1 LPECPDVVVG
11 QLHNS
16 AASRQAPAI
25 AFNAADQSLA
35 VVVDLDLGSFAV
47 WAGFRLIT
55 HAPPVNL
62 RETCGA
68 PARLSVAVF
77 EPKDIID
84 PSEKCLEARSNIFD
98 ARWASAGRS
107 RQLWL
112 LGAAVYAFCTLIVAI
127 TLIPG
132 TDRESVFQGRGDL
145 QVVIPQSSQTPSPLP
160 PTAAVPASAPPPPKQ
175 KVEEVRLQASQPTA
189 SLPDPDNAQ
198 SAAEPETPVPDQ
210 SDAHWVKVA
219 LGARL
224 HAGPSVSTPTI
235 SFYPVGTQ
243 LRVTAW
249 QEGWV
254 HIVDPTTSQQGWIYE
269 KYVAPIDSPTSAE
282 ETPMQQLSPSEQLA
296 EQEPDTPDQSALS
309 ATTETEPSAK
319 TKKQRKQHHAKRHR
333 GRGIVI
339 RFAFGRIR

>member
-1 LPECPDVVVG
+1 L
-11 QLHNS
+11 
-16 AASRQAPAI
+16 SRAE
-25 AFNAADQSLA
+25 N
-35 VVVDLDLGSFAV
+35 V
-47 WAGFRLIT
+47 IT
-55 HAPPVNL
+55 HAQPVNL

-84 PSEKCLEARSNIFD
+84 PSEKCLEASSNIFG
-98 ARWASAGRS
+98 ARGASAGRS

-132 TDRESVFQGRGDL
+132 TDTQSAFQGRADL
-145 QVVIPQSSQTPSPLP
+145 QVVTPQSAQTQSPLP
-160 PTAAVPASAPPPPKQ
+160 PTAAVPAAPPSPQKQ
-175 KVEEVRLQASQPTA
+175 KVEEVTPQASQPTA
-189 SLPDPDNAQ
+189 SVPDSENGQ
-198 SAAEPETPVPDQ
+198 SAAEPETPVPDE

-254 HIVDPTTSQQGWIYE
+254 HIVDPTTSQQGWIYD

-282 ETPMQQLSPSEQLA
+282 QTPMQPLSPSEQLA
-296 EQEPDTPDQSALS
+296 EQESDTPDQSALS
-309 ATTETEPSAK
+309 ATTETEPSTK
-319 TKKQRKQHHAKRHR
+319 TKKQRKQHHVKRHR
-333 GRGIVI
+333 GHGIGI
-339 RFAFGRIR
+339 RFAFGGFR

>member
-1 LPECPDVVVG
+1 
-11 QLHNS
+11 
-16 AASRQAPAI
+16 
-25 AFNAADQSLA
+25 
-35 VVVDLDLGSFAV
+35 
-47 WAGFRLIT
+47 
-55 HAPPVNL
+55 
-62 RETCGA
+62 
-68 PARLSVAVF
+68 VF

-84 PSEKCLEARSNIFD
+84 PSEKCLEASSNIFG
-98 ARWASAGRS
+98 ARGASAGRS

-132 TDRESVFQGRGDL
+132 TDTQSAFQGQADL
-145 QVVIPQSSQTPSPLP
+145 QVATPQSSQTPSPLP
-160 PTAAVPASAPPPPKQ
+160 PSATVPASPPSPQKQ
-175 KVEEVRLQASQPTA
+175 KADEVTLQASQPTA
-189 SLPDPDNAQ
+189 SVPDSDNGQ
-198 SAAEPETPVPDQ
+198 SAAEPETSVPDE

-254 HIVDPTTSQQGWIYE
+254 HIVDPTTSQQGLIYD
-269 KYVAPIDSPTSAE
+269 KYVTPIDSPTNAE

-309 ATTETEPSAK
+309 ATTETERSAK
-319 TKKQRKQHHAKRHR
+319 TKKHRKQHAKRHR

-339 RFAFGRIR
+339 RFAFGRFR